1 MPRSAAPR
9 AAFQGWRTPSA
20 DLLCLVAKHCDAK
33 SLGRLS
39 QACKSWRDGVKA
51 HAREQREPTEQTS
64 PEGRVQTITRSSVRL
79 VGFDDAEILGD
90 GAAGERALKTSKHGQ
105 LRLETQ
111 VLKA

>member
-39 QACKSWRDGVKA
+39 QACKSWRAGVTA
-51 HAREQREPTEQTS
+51 HARPIWQALLYERFPRTIDILRAFPPPADFSFVEYYRQQLATEATEP
-64 PEGRVQTITRSSVRL
+64 
-79 VGFDDAEILGD
+79 GF
-90 GAAGERALKTSKHGQ
+90 
-105 LRLETQ
+105 TQ
-111 VLKA
+111 VGSTRR